1 MKVGRLALVTVAVLG
16 LLAIAALWSG
26 RSEPV
31 ESQVQRPPV
40 PAVRA
45 DGELGSTWYC
55 AAGSAKVQT
64 AHALLLSN
72 PTASAVRARLTGYVA
87 TGPTTSVEIEV
98 PANGPLVVD
107 VAPTLGDASA
117 SVLIESA
124 EPELAVD
131 HQLVAED
138 GGGERSACAT
148 STSGAWHFPALT
160 TTRDAGAYLTLFNP
174 FPGDAGVDVA
184 IGVDTGTRVPTAL
197 TGVVVPAGTAKVID
211 LGGQGIAERR
221 EQFTAVVRSRS
232 GRVVAEVAQ
241 SFDGSLGPTGLRTSL
256 GVPSPQR
263 SWAFAGGFTGTGAA
277 ERLVVQN
284 PGEERARVLVQVTPY
299 GGAANPPEPLEV
311 EVEPGR
317 YVVSD
322 LSAETRIPGIGY
334 HSIELESDH
343 PVVVARTTA
352 ISGGPD
358 PAPDPSI
365 VLRPAL
371 TKGVAVSTGTS
382 VASREWV
389 VPSIDA
395 GVDPAPVVLVHN
407 PGEGI
412 ARVTFSILGAG
423 QVGEPAELAGI
434 EVAPGDSVAVPLGP
448 ASAPEVAVRLR
459 STEPVVVERIT
470 VFPAH
475 DDLAFDIAVPVHR
488 ARSQLSEIHS
498 G

>member
-1 MKVGRLALVTVAVLG
+1 MLALVS
-16 LLAIAALWSG
+16 LWGG

-45 DGELGSTWYC
+45 DGDLGSTWYC
-55 AAGSAKVQT
+55 ASGSSKVPAT
-64 AHALLLSN
+64 HTLMLSN
-72 PTASAVRARLTGYVA
+72 PTSRVVEAHLTGYVA
-87 TGPTTSVEIEV
+87 AGPTTSVELEV
-98 PANGPLVVD
+98 PARGPLVVD
-107 VAPTLGDASA
+107 VATALADGAA
-117 SVLIESA
+117 SVLVESG

-131 HQLVAED
+131 HQLVAD
-138 GGGERSACAT
+138 DVGGERSACAT
-148 STSGAWHFPALT
+148 ATSGDWYFPALT
-160 TTRDAGAYLTLFNP
+160 TTRDAGAFLTLFNP

-197 TGVVVPAGTAKVID
+197 TGVVIPAGTSKVID

-232 GRVVAEVAQ
+232 GRVIAEVAQ
-241 SFDGSLGPTGLRTSL
+241 SFDGSSGPEGLRTSL
-256 GVPSPQR
+256 GVPAPQT
-263 SWAFAGGFTGTGAA
+263 SWAFAGGFTGSGAA
-277 ERLVVQN
+277 EHLVVQN

-311 EVEPGR
+311 EVEPGSH
-317 YVVSD
+317 VVVD

-334 HSIELESDH
+334 HAIEIESDH
-343 PVVVARTTA
+343 PVVVARTNSIDA
-352 ISGGPD
+352 GPD
-358 PAPDPSI
+358 QVPAPPI
-365 VLRPAL
+365 VGRPAL
-371 TKGVAVSTGTS
+371 ASGVAMSTGTP

-412 ARVTFSILGAG
+412 ARVTLTTLGAG
-423 QVGEPAELAGI
+423 QVGEPKELADM

-448 ASAPEVAVRLR
+448 SSAPEVTVRVR

-470 VFPAH
+470 IFPTG
-475 DDLAFDIAVPVHR
+475 DDLAFDLAVPVHR
-488 ARSQLSEIHS
+488 ARAPLTGIH
-498 G
+498 GG